1 MRRPGYAEAGDF
13 AAHQYRQWA
22 RALGFAVA
30 LCVVVGLTLGF
41 ASLLTTLPEG
51 TDAGDL
57 SAYFVASVE
66 VPAELARSLSNVD
79 VTAEQ

>member
-30 LCVVVGLTLGF
+30 LCVVVGLALGF

-57 SAYFVASVE
+57 SAYFVASV
-66 VPAELARSLSNVD
+66 
-79 VTAEQ
+79 